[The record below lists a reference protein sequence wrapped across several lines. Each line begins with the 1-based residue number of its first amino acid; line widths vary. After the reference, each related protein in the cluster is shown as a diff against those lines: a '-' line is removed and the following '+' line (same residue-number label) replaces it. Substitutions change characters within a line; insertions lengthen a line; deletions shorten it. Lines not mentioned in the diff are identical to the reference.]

1 MIFSDQ
7 ASNANLLHWP
17 VDFSLLD
24 HQGSPECY
32 ILKGTWQPTECLLLL
47 FSPWVMSDPLW
58 PHGLQHAGLPCPSLS
73 AGVCSN
79 SSPLSQWCHPTIPSS
94 VTPFSFCPQSFPASG
109 SFPMSRLFALGDR
122 SVGASASASVPP
134 MNIQGWFPLGL
145 LFRGS

>member
-7 ASNANLLHWP
+7 ASNANLLHWQ
-17 VDFSLLD
+17 VDFSLLG

-32 ILKGTWQPTECLLLL
+32 ILKGTWQPTECLLL
-47 FSPWVMSDPLW
+47 FSPWVVSDPLW
-58 PHGLQHAGLPCPSLS
+58 PHGLQHARLPCPSLS
-73 AGVCSN
+73 AGACSN

-134 MNIQGWFPLGL
+134 MNIQDWFPWGL